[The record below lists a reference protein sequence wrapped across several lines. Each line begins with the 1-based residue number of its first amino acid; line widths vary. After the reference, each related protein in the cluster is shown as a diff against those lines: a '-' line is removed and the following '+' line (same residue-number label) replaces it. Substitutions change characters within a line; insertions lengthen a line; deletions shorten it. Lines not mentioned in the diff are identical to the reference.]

1 LHRVLWNKAI
11 PVSSPSGSV
20 AIGNY
25 SNSYIG
31 SNNFRFRSKNTFTG
45 SAGDSFTN
53 LAAGITNAVTYK
65 LDFNN
70 PISLGLKY
78 NPSTTATASSLSNE
92 EFVIKSDINKTITV
106 LNPSNQLLID
116 TIMMGFMKVV
126 SLSILLLKF
135 DLD

>member
-20 AIGNY
+20 SISNY

-31 SNNFRFRSKNTFTG
+31 FPTILGSGANTFTG
-45 SAGDSFTN
+45 SAGDSFTTN

-116 TIMMGFMKVV
+116 TE
-126 SLSILLLKF
+126 L
-135 DLD
+135 

>member
-1 LHRVLWNKAI
+1 MEQSNTCFK
-11 PVSSPSGSV
+11 PSGNV

-31 SNNFRFRSKNTFTG
+31 SPTISGSGANTFTG
-45 SAGDSFTN
+45 SAGDSFTTN

-116 TIMMGFMKVV
+116 TNMMGFMKVV
-126 SLSILLLKF
+126 LLFILLLKF

>member
-1 LHRVLWNKAI
+1 METKHLFQAQ
-11 PVSSPSGSV
+11 GSV
-20 AIGNY
+20 GNY

-31 SNNFRFRSKNTFTG
+31 SNNFRFRSKYFTG
-45 SAGDSFTN
+45 SASFTTN

-70 PISLGLKY
+70 PISLRLKY

-106 LNPSNQLLID
+106 LNPQINC
-116 TIMMGFMKVV
+116 
-126 SLSILLLKF
+126 
-135 DLD
+135 

>member
-1 LHRVLWNKAI
+1 ML
-11 PVSSPSGSV
+11 
-20 AIGNY
+20 
-25 SNSYIG
+25 
-31 SNNFRFRSKNTFTG
+31 
-45 SAGDSFTN
+45 
-53 LAAGITNAVTYK
+53 TYK

-78 NPSTTATASSLSNE
+78 NPNSTTATASSLSNE

-116 TIMMGFMKVV
+116 TMMGSMKVV
-126 SLSILLLKF
+126 SLFILLLKF